1 MHSPH
6 FLMFRR
12 EACLPIDLLLGEDE
26 DEEVDENPSDWLATH
41 QARLRDAYQRAR
53 EHLKQQA
60 ENRQDQHFERMT
72 ISQFIKVSWCT

>member
-1 MHSPH
+1 
-6 FLMFRR
+6 MFRR
-12 EACLPIDLLLGEDE
+12 EACLPIDLILGE

-41 QARLRDAYQRAR
+41 QARLRDAYQRAG